1 MPDQKQDQR
10 ASSADNEPYDPPPN
24 PAKLTD
30 PQEESGWQRGVWYA
44 STTGRF
50 MPMLLDRGPADNT
63 IVWREVDVIPGEETD
78 EFISRMEIFIVPDSL
93 VRTVLVQLKEAG
105 QLGGVDKVLSKF
117 LKAGIL

>member
-10 ASSADNEPYDPPPN
+10 TSSADNEPYDLPLN

-30 PQEESGWQRGVWYA
+30 SQEEIGWQRGVWYA
-44 STTGRF
+44 STVGRF
-50 MPMLLDRGPADNT
+50 MPMLLDRGPTDNT
-63 IVWREVDVIPGEETD
+63 IVWREVDTIPQEDGD
-78 EFISRMEIFIVPDSL
+78 EFVSRMEIFVVPDSL

-105 QLGGVDKVLSKF
+105 QLGGVDKVLNAF